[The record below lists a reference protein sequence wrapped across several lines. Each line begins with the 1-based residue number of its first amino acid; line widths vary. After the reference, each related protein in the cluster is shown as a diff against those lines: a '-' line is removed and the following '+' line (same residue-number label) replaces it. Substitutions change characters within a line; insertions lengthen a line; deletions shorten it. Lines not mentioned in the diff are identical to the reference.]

1 MAFSIKDIFTKDEY
15 DENINGTEDE
25 FYDTESTPIENT
37 NNKMILLEPR
47 AYSESQQIADHLKNR
62 NSVVVNLKRVTS
74 DQAKRI
80 IDFLSGCIYAI
91 GGTMQK
97 IGVGIYLCTPKNVNV
112 QGKISEDNKDQDK
125 TEEKN
130 VIFSQEN
137 IETGTYE
144 VEAAGKYVVRIT
156 AEDHKGGF
164 YIGE

>member
-1 MAFSIKDIFTKDEY
+1 MAFSIKEIFKSVDDEATFT
-15 DENINGTEDE
+15 GAEDE
-25 FYDTESTPIENT
+25 FYESESTPVENS

-112 QGKISEDNKDQDK
+112 QGKISEDNKDSEK
-125 TEEKN
+125 AEETP
-130 VIFSQEN
+130 EW
-137 IETGTYE
+137 
-144 VEAAGKYVVRIT
+144 
-156 AEDHKGGF
+156 
-164 YIGE
+164 